1 MLNQSLLIVDDEP
14 KIISSLKRL
23 LRHKNYSIY
32 SANSAKAGL
41 EFLKENNI
49 GLVISDLMMPEMDGI
64 TFLETVRQIKPDV
77 VRILLTGHG
86 TLENAMDSINRSQVF
101 GYLTKPWLPE
111 IMSGTIEGAF
121 QHYNLLLENKRLQK
135 LTEKQNKQLN
145 IVNENLENLVHKRTL
160 ELEEAVREGVVMLAL
175 AAEAKDDDTGE
186 HIHRIQRSTRD
197 ICAAL
202 GMSSKESE
210 QIAFFSIMHDVGKIH
225 IPDSILQ
232 KPGTL
237 TVEEWVVMQTHC
249 IAGEKILGDKPFY
262 QTARE
267 IARSHHERWDG
278 NGYPDGLKEDSIPLP
293 ARIVTLAD
301 VFDALT
307 HERPYKQAWPL
318 EDALAEMEIL
328 SGKVFDPEILKVF
341 FRIQGAKA
349 NA

>member
-145 IVNENLENLVHKRTL
+145 IVNENLENLVHERTL

-210 QIAFFSIMHDVGKIH
+210 RIAFFSIMHDVGKIH

-232 KPGTL
+232 KPGPL

-249 IAGEKILGDKPFY
+249 IAGGKILGDKPFY

>member
-1 MLNQSLLIVDDEP
+1 MLNRSLLIVDDEP
-14 KIISSLKRL
+14 NIISSLERQLK
-23 LRHKNYSIY
+23 HESYFIY
-32 SANSAKAGL
+32 SANSGETGL
-41 EFLKENNI
+41 KFLKENDI
-49 GLVISDLMMPEMDGI
+49 GVVLSDLMMPEMDGI
-64 TFLETVRQIKPDV
+64 AFLEIVRQIKPDV
-77 VRILLTGHG
+77 VRILLTAHG
-86 TLENAMDSINRSQVF
+86 TLDNAIHSINRSQVF
-101 GYLTKPWLPE
+101 GYLTKPWSPE
-111 IMSGTIEGAF
+111 VISRTIEGAF
-121 QHYNLLLENKRLQK
+121 QHYNLGLENKRLQR
-135 LTEKQNKQLN
+135 LTEEQNKQLN
-145 IVNENLENLVHKRTL
+145 TVNENLENLVHERTL
-160 ELEEAVREGVVMLAL
+160 ELEKAVREGVVMLAL

-186 HIHRIQRSTRD
+186 HIYRIQQSTRN

-293 ARIVTLAD
+293 ARIVTVAD

-318 EDALAEMEIL
+318 EEALAEMELL
-328 SGKVFDPEILKVF
+328 SGKLFDPEILKVF
-341 FRIQGAKA
+341 FRIQVAKA
-349 NA
+349 RA